1 MIKLVD
7 KTLTT
12 AVIEVLMDDIAKDGF
27 DYIWDMIR
35 KHYPEKDYVLEDIK
49 RCHNGK
55 ILLITMRTLKYP
67 GLLDN

>member
-12 AVIEVLMDDIAKDGF
+12 AVIEVLMDDIEKDGF

-35 KHYPEKDYVLEDIK
+35 KHYPINDYVLDNIK

-55 ILLITMRTLKYP
+55 ILLMTMRALKYP
-67 GLLDN
+67 GLLEN